1 METVA
6 NIFLKSDKSFEI
18 NEISQ
23 VPIVFNHQQYQYY
36 LSLLSFSFLNCSPNI
51 YENNY
56 LKYTITYTNSHDPES
71 ETITKTITPGV
82 YDTNDIIGL
91 LNTYFI
97 FDYTDPD
104 TQTTTQKEV
113 LIFSVNPLTEM
124 IDINFNETNANLLNI
139 VSIAID
145 NTIDNSILSNELFR
159 ISQQTILLNAYTSF
173 TSDKSFRITTYNN
186 VYLSSSSI
194 PGLVSLYGNDDGI
207 TTSSALYVIS
217 SIADPF
223 TMIEY
228 TAIQPVDFPIDNIP
242 ELSNYQFKLYDE
254 NNKDL
259 KLLPNGTPDFSVKL
273 AIKRIKRTSQKN
285 ISSGL
290 LY

>member
-56 LKYTITYTNSHDPES
+56 LKYTITYTNTHDPES

-82 YDTNDIIGL
+82 YDTDDIIGL

-97 FDYTDPD
+97 FNYTDPD

-139 VSIAID
+139 VSISID
-145 NTIDNSILSNELFR
+145 NTINNSILSNELFR
-159 ISQQTILLNAYTSF
+159 ISQPTILLNAYSSF

-273 AIKRIKRTSQKN
+273 AIKRIKRTSQKGM
-285 ISSGL
+285 SSGL
-290 LY
+290 LC